1 MARKAAQ
8 RAVTMTDVARL
19 AGLSQTTVSFVL
31 NDVPNISIPE
41 ETRER
46 VWTAVKQLGY
56 RPNAAA
62 KLLRTNQSHTIGFI
76 TDEIATSAHA
86 GNIIKGAQDL
96 AWANGKILLVINTG
110 ADAAMDAAA
119 LELLL
124 ERQAEGIIYAAM
136 YHREVRLPT
145 TIRELPAVLLD
156 CFVADRSLPS
166 VVPDE
171 IGGGRVATEVLI
183 AGGHQRIGLINLPL
197 AIPAGSGRFAGYQQA
212 LQAAGLPFDA
222 RLVRHMPDGDAPS
235 GYEATLDLMR
245 STRPS
250 ALFCATDRM
259 AMGAYD
265 ALRELGL
272 RIPDDVAV
280 VGFDNQELISAFLRP
295 ALTTVALP
303 HYEMGQ
309 WAVQYLLDQQ
319 RHEAVATPLQHHL
332 SCTLVPRRS
341 V

>member
-1 MARKAAQ
+1 
-8 RAVTMTDVARL
+8 MTDVARL

-31 NDVPNISIPE
+31 NDVPNANIPE

-46 VWTAVKQLGY
+46 VWTAIRQLGY

-62 KLLRTNQSHTIGFI
+62 KLLRTNKSHTIGFV

-110 ADAAMDAAA
+110 ADAAIDTAAV
-119 LELLL
+119 EMLL
-124 ERQAEGIIYAAM
+124 ERQAEGVIYAAM
-136 YHREVRLPT
+136 YHREVRLPPN
-145 TIRELPAVLLD
+145 IRELPAVLLD
-156 CFVADRSLPS
+156 CFTADHSLPS
-166 VVPDE
+166 VLPDE
-171 IGGGRVATEVLI
+171 VGGGRMATELLLEH
-183 AGGHQRIGLINLPL
+183 GHRRIGLINLPL
-197 AIPAGSGRFAGYQQA
+197 ALPAGKGRFAGYQQA
-212 LQAAGLPFDA
+212 LQTAGLPLNE
-222 RLVRHMPDGDAPS
+222 RLIRHMPDGDAPS
-235 GYEATLDLMR
+235 GYAAALELMQLE
-245 STRPS
+245 RPS

-280 VGFDNQELISAFLRP
+280 IGFDNQELISAFLRP

-309 WAVQYLLDQQ
+309 WAIRYLLNHPSIEPAGPPPQQ
-319 RHEAVATPLQHHL
+319 MLPCPL
-332 SCTLVPRRS
+332 VVRAS